1 MSNKLAAEP
10 IAKLKR
16 AEVWIE
22 KAEEMAINP
31 PFRLKARMVEWTE
44 GRDGEGQVPV
54 WGKCLLSPNRV
65 YDVEM
70 AKTLVKRYLE
80 RVCDEIEFVVIL

>member
-16 AEVWIE
+16 VEVWIE
-22 KAEEMAINP
+22 KLEETAIYP

-44 GRDGEGQVPV
+44 GRDGEGQVAV

-65 YDVEM
+65 YDIEM

-80 RVCDEIEFVVIL
+80 RVCEEIEFVVSL